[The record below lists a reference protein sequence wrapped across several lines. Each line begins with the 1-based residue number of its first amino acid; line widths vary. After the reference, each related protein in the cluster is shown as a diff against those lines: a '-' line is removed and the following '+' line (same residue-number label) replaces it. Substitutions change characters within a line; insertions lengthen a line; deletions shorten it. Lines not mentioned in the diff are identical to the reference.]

1 MVKLARKHGVESLL
15 PFTVK
20 GTESKLRK
28 RLEGGLRVKGTGV
41 GERVKGKIE
50 ERTLK
55 SRYAFLVVCLVGGMA
70 IEGWLYTWK
79 ERRRMRLRFWWHH
92 LRNKC

>member
-1 MVKLARKHGVESLL
+1 MESLL

-20 GTESKLRK
+20 GTEEKLKK
-28 RLEGGLRVKGTGV
+28 RLEMGLRVKGTGV

-55 SRYAFLVVCLVGGMA
+55 SRYAFLVLCLVGRMA
-70 IEGWLYTWK
+70 VRRCLVYLEGEKKEGALMLDGILYK
-79 ERRRMRLRFWWHH
+79 G
-92 LRNKC
+92 

>member
-1 MVKLARKHGVESLL
+1 MESLL

-20 GTESKLRK
+20 GTEEKLRK

-55 SRYAFLVVCLVGGMA
+55 SRYVLNFRLEDMWLWGMGGAWSSAMLGKQGRVW
-70 IEGWLYTWK
+70 IGPDG
-79 ERRRMRLRFWWHH
+79 
-92 LRNKC
+92 NV

>member
-1 MVKLARKHGVESLL
+1 MKLARKHGVESLL

-55 SRYAFLVVCLVGGMA
+55 SRCVLT
-70 IEGWLYTWK
+70 LYLLWRRIQWK
-79 ERRRMRLRFWWHH
+79 SWSICQGYMWMVKEQGAS
-92 LRNKC
+92 

>member
-1 MVKLARKHGVESLL
+1 MKLARRHGVESLL

-20 GTESKLRK
+20 GTEEKLKK
-28 RLEGGLRVKGTGV
+28 RLEMGLRVKGTGV

-55 SRYAFLVVCLVGGMA
+55 SRYAFLVYYLVGMMA
-70 IEGWLYTWK
+70 VEGGLYISKGEIK
-79 ERRRMRLRFWWHH
+79 E
-92 LRNKC
+92 C